1 MDARQSYAQKRTLL
15 EEIADAN
22 HNTHCGT
29 EAAMVIARQ
38 RVKAGKPLSILDAPV
53 LQDSIISKSGKF
65 MIHYDHTGK
74 NAATNEYVTAAALN
88 ADEAALLE
96 IDTLGYPKPPFTFA
110 DSMWHIYLIE
120 QGNGVY
126 GLTVSVNQPFD
137 YSPSSLPK
145 YRSYIII
152 DRDFSE
158 DRYTTK
164 GIDAARLT
172 IFHEFHHLIQY
183 GDYGYGQ
190 LNRDISF
197 REMTSVWLEM
207 RSTPLIPDYLQY
219 LPNYLPNLNLIFD
232 RADSDHGY
240 GQSIWMRFLAKRFDD
255 RIIRSVWEWYSTK
268 KSDFLLAFDSVLA
281 TKQSSFCNEYKRFGT
296 MLMQSGY
303 RYRGNGFLP
312 DLEKYPANLT
322 PVSILSHGTD
332 VTMPINPAS
341 MALFQCAS
349 ADRTYTFVLTRN
361 TDISEAPDA
370 TVGCQDGIFHFTSD
384 FLQTYCDTSFSLPN
398 VETKVF
404 PQPFLISGNGEKL
417 NILASDKPYRP
428 ISSYVN
434 VYSVDNALV
443 RHIESYPSPYGGN
456 WFHVWDGRDDV
467 GVLVASGVYY
477 YSVTTDG
484 ERTVGKLILVRS
496 K

>member
-1 MDARQSYAQKRTLL
+1 MDAGQSYAQKRTLL

-22 HNTHCGT
+22 HDNHCGT

-38 RVKAGKPLSILDAPV
+38 RIKAGKPLSILDAPV
-53 LQDSIISKSGKF
+53 MQDSIISKSGKF

-74 NAATNEYVTAAALN
+74 NAATNEYVTAAAFN

-96 IDTLGYPKPPFTFA
+96 IDTLGYPKPPYTFA
-110 DSMWHIYLIE
+110 DSMWHIYLME

-126 GLTVSVNQPFD
+126 GFTISVNQPFG
-137 YSPSSLPK
+137 YSPSGLPK
-145 YRSYIII
+145 YRSFIVI

-158 DRYTTK
+158 EVYSTK

-183 GDYGYGQ
+183 GDYGNGQ
-190 LNRDISF
+190 LTRDVSF

-207 RSTPLIPDYLQY
+207 RSTPWIPDYLQY
-219 LPNYLPNLNLIFD
+219 LPKYLDNLNLIFD
-232 RADSDHGY
+232 RADQYNGY
-240 GQSIWMRFLAKRFDD
+240 GQGIWIRFLAKRFDD
-255 RIIRSVWEWYSTK
+255 RIIRSIWEWYSTVK
-268 KSDFLLAFDSVLA
+268 PDFLLAFDSVLA
-281 TKQSSFCNEYKRFGT
+281 TKQSSFCNEYKRFGA
-296 MLMQSGY
+296 MLMQSGN

-312 DLEKYPANLT
+312 DLEKYTTNHM
-322 PVSILSHGTD
+322 PVSILSNGAEI
-332 VTMPINPAS
+332 TMAINPAS

-349 ADRTYTFVLTRN
+349 GGRTHTFVLTRN

-370 TVGCQDGIFHFTSD
+370 IVGFQDSTFHFSSN
-384 FLQTYCDTSFSLPN
+384 FLPTYCDTSFSFPN
-398 VETKVF
+398 VESKVF
-404 PQPFLISGNGEKL
+404 PQPFLISGNNEKL

-434 VYSVDNALV
+434 IYSVDNTLV
-443 RHIESYPSPYGGN
+443 RHIENPSAYGGN
-456 WFHVWDGRDDV
+456 WFHVWDGRDDI

-484 ERTVGKLILVRS
+484 ERAVGKLILVRS